1 MLDRLLVWMFGFR
14 KPGKV
19 QQFNAEV
26 DEMANVRLTWVLPN
40 VSTRQRPLAHTTI
53 DARVSADLP
62 WTPIANV
69 PANSADTPTTEAVL
83 EDVAPGT
90 WFYRARAF
98 DDQGT
103 DGNPAHAQ
111 VSVGFD
117 RPGTISEFVATL
129 E

>member
-1 MLDRLLVWMFGFR
+1 
-14 KPGKV
+14 
-19 QQFNAEV
+19 
-26 DEMANVRLTWVLPN
+26 MANVRLTWVLPN
-40 VSTRQRPLAHTTI
+40 VSTRQRPLAHTAI

-69 PANSADTPTTEAVL
+69 PANATDTPATQAVL

-90 WFYRARAF
+90 WFYRSRAI
-98 DDQGT
+98 DDQGN

-117 RPGTISEFVATL
+117 KPGAITEFVATL